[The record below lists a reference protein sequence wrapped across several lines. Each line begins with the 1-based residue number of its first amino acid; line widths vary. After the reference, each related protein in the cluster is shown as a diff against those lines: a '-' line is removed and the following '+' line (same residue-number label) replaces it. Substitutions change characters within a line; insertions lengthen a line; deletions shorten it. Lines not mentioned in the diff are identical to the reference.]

1 MTTAINSST
10 AAKAFLGH
18 GKSKLSF
25 TELIKIENLPTLI
38 YDNDRYDCEGKQWKE
53 FLRNNQEF
61 KSLLKKIGKE
71 IFGDGYKIK
80 KDMYCVLY
88 IDGNFSVPKDKA
100 YIYVSGDSCI
110 SLVDDLTK
118 FSENRQT
125 EEDWGVHGW
134 HEVN

>member
-53 FLRNNQEF
+53 FLKNNQEF

-134 HEVN
+134 HELN

>member
-100 YIYVSGDSCI
+100 YIYISGDSCI